1 MGRQLDLQ
9 RAKQLLTE
17 QFEQAEQDYLR
28 GVPPPV
34 SEGARESADTLFRT
48 KVQSYREALLG
59 CAIARA
65 LDPQIDISSPY
76 TEQGD
81 NAFSGR
87 TLDEQVVNPFLV
99 SKRIPCSKGPYLAV
113 FRRKVRFVPETAKGL
128 RDKKGYEAFLAYIQE
143 LKQADEQNALNL
155 LRYLLYRFVELREQ
169 TAIQLVRLPRISLGQ
184 VKQLTEALLSRRS
197 GGLLPVLL
205 TVALLEAVS
214 RTYQLGW
221 KIEWQGIN
229 VSDRASG
236 VGGDITVR
244 EGERIIMAIEV
255 TERVID
261 PSRVEATFQSKISPL
276 GIHDYLFAFTEAYP
290 TPEAHR
296 IAYVLFAQGHEVGFV
311 RVSDW
316 IYHNLATAGA
326 KGRGAF
332 LESLVGL
339 FEQAPA
345 AVKTLWNESVQ
356 QLLQT
361 QAQGEE

>member
-1 MGRQLDLQ
+1 MGRKLDIEK
-9 RAKQLLTE
+9 AKQLLGE
-17 QFEQAEQDYLR
+17 CFEQAEQDYLQ
-28 GVPPPV
+28 GVTPHV
-34 SEGARESADTLFRT
+34 SEGAQKAADILFATR
-48 KVQSYREALLG
+48 VQSYREALLG
-59 CAIARA
+59 CAIARVT
-65 LDPQIDISSPY
+65 DPQIDISLPY
-76 TEQGD
+76 ADQGE

-87 TLDEQVVNPFLV
+87 TLDEQVINPFLV

-113 FRRKVRFVPETAKGL
+113 FRRSVRFVPETEVGL
-128 RDKKGYEAFLAYIQE
+128 KDREGYRAFLAYLEE
-143 LKQADEQNALNL
+143 LKRADEQNASHL

-169 TAIQLVRLPRISLGQ
+169 TTIQLVRLSRLNLGQ
-184 VKQLTEALLSRRS
+184 VQQFTEALLSKRS
-197 GGLLPVLL
+197 GGIVPLLLA
-205 TVALLEAVS
+205 VALLEAVS
-214 RTYQLGW
+214 KTYQLGW

-244 EGERIIMAIEV
+244 EGERIVMAIEV

-361 QAQGEE
+361 QAQR